1 MAKRQKDDDFLSTR
15 ALGVTAQRNYDY
27 ETHDYNEETGEKVKK
42 ENAPTE
48 EQWKK
53 TVIEEITEIANQDNV
68 SYCYFIFHDSDRLE
82 NGRLKPLHVH
92 IVIKFKNARRM
103 GALMKLLNVSRSEN
117 ISPVRSYKGA
127 LGYLLHITEQAKKDG
142 KFIYSQ
148 RELYMAGEEIPESEK
163 LRYAHFDKIAK
174 SGDKPDK
181 DTKEEI
187 EKDVLDMMTKVRKD
201 GIEPNINDLY
211 KKYST
216 QDERLVTKI
225 YYSHDSKME
234 QAEKDYFKDKTK
246 DIKKNGRNL
255 LNVYISGPGNTGKT
269 TLANALGYH
278 YCDER
283 GVYSAPSKSQDKTYD
298 PFGKYKYEK
307 VTILNEMV
315 GGLFE
320 PRELMNMIDPMHYV
334 PVSARGADVNWLSD
348 TMIMTSSI
356 SFERFR
362 NETFRYAKGG
372 KDKVEQDFVGNLK
385 MINDAGIKDEA
396 YQFTRRFS
404 HKIDIKHKGSHLL
417 MNIFAFDKE
426 KYGFRLQ
433 KQLKLPVQ
441 YYYDEDK
448 LQKVVNI
455 IDDCIKNTDKDV
467 TLGKVQRDNDLI
479 QKEEHIDDN
488 STYDEKI
495 KIDYK
500 KINMKTF
507 GVKYERE
514 MLELYNEEIKEFV
527 DSHRIEYYR
536 YVLTV
541 KYKFGIDEI
550 AHVNSLD
557 EFHKL
562 QRSRRN
568 EPLYR
573 QDEFIWKLE
582 FYDYLNGNIPCA
594 GLTYEQEDAG
604 MTLNDK
610 IKKHKE
616 EERKK
621 RRENQAMNINKHK
634 AFNDKVGVTEKD
646 IDEFTDSKV
655 SAAIKNPFNV

>member
-1 MAKRQKDDDFLSTR
+1 MAKRQKDDDFLSAR
-15 ALGVTAQRNYDY
+15 VLGVTAQRNYDF
-27 ETHDYNEETGEKVKK
+27 ETHDYDEEKGKVKK

-82 NGRLKPLHVH
+82 NGKLKPLHVH

-103 GALMKLLNVSRSEN
+103 GALMKLLKVSRIEN

-174 SGDKPDK
+174 SGDKLDK

-187 EKDVLDMMTKVRKD
+187 ENDVFDMMTEVRKK
-201 GIEPNINDLY
+201 GTEPNINDLY
-211 KKYST
+211 DKYDT

-225 YYSHDSKME
+225 YYSHNSKMSK
-234 QAEKDYFKDKTK
+234 AENDYFKDAIK

-255 LNVYISGPGNTGKT
+255 VNIYISGPGNTGKT

-298 PFGKYKYEK
+298 PFGKYEYEK

-320 PRELMNMIDPMHYV
+320 PREFLNMFDPMHYV
-334 PVSARGADVNWLSD
+334 PVSARGEDVHWVSD

-356 SFERFR
+356 SLERFR

-372 KDKVEQDFVGNLK
+372 KDMVEQDFDGNLK
-385 MINDAGIKDEA
+385 MINDTDIKNVA

-433 KQLKLPVQ
+433 KQLKLPVK
-441 YYYDEDK
+441 YYYDKEE

-455 IDDCIKNTDKDV
+455 IDDCIKNADKDL
-467 TLGKVQRDNDLI
+467 TFGKVQRDNDLI
-479 QKEEHIDDN
+479 QQEEHIDDDFI
-488 STYDEKI
+488 YDE
-495 KIDYK
+495 
-500 KINMKTF
+500 T
-507 GVKYERE
+507 
-514 MLELYNEEIKEFV
+514 
-527 DSHRIEYYR
+527 
-536 YVLTV
+536 
-541 KYKFGIDEI
+541 
-550 AHVNSLD
+550 
-557 EFHKL
+557 
-562 QRSRRN
+562 
-568 EPLYR
+568 
-573 QDEFIWKLE
+573 
-582 FYDYLNGNIPCA
+582 
-594 GLTYEQEDAG
+594 
-604 MTLNDK
+604 
-610 IKKHKE
+610 IKKYKE

-621 RRENQAMNINKHK
+621 QREKHTMNINKHK

-646 IDEFTDSKV
+646 IDEFIDSKV
-655 SAAIKNPFNV
+655 SAAIKNPFDV

>member
-27 ETHDYNEETGEKVKK
+27 ETHDYDEEKGKVKK

-53 TVIEEITEIANQDNV
+53 TVIEEITEIASQDNV
-68 SYCYFIFHDSDRLE
+68 SYCYFIFHDSDQLE
-82 NGRLKPLHVH
+82 NGELKPLHVH

-187 EKDVLDMMTKVRKD
+187 ENDVFDMMTEVRKK
-201 GIEPNINDLY
+201 GTEPNINDLY
-211 KKYST
+211 DKYDT

-225 YYSHDSKME
+225 YYSHNSKMSK
-234 QAEKDYFKDKTK
+234 AENDYFKDAIK

-255 LNVYISGPGNTGKT
+255 VNIYISGPGNTGKT

-298 PFGKYKYEK
+298 PFGKYEYEK

-320 PRELMNMIDPMHYV
+320 PREFLNMFDPMHYV
-334 PVSARGADVNWLSD
+334 PVSARGEDVHWVSD

-356 SFERFR
+356 SLERFR

-372 KDKVEQDFVGNLK
+372 KDMVEQDFDGNLK
-385 MINDAGIKDEA
+385 MINDTEIKNVA

-404 HKIDIKHKGSHLL
+404 HKIDIKHKGSYLF

-433 KQLKLPVQ
+433 KQLKLPVK
-441 YYYDEDK
+441 YYYDKEE

-455 IDDCIKNTDKDV
+455 IDDCIKNTDKDL
-467 TLGKVQRDNDLI
+467 TLGKVQRDTDLI
-479 QKEEHIDDN
+479 QKEEHIDDDF
-488 STYDEKI
+488 TYDEKI
-495 KIDYK
+495 
-500 KINMKTF
+500 
-507 GVKYERE
+507 E
-514 MLELYNEEIKEFV
+514 
-527 DSHRIEYYR
+527 
-536 YVLTV
+536 
-541 KYKFGIDEI
+541 
-550 AHVNSLD
+550 
-557 EFHKL
+557 
-562 QRSRRN
+562 
-568 EPLYR
+568 
-573 QDEFIWKLE
+573 
-582 FYDYLNGNIPCA
+582 
-594 GLTYEQEDAG
+594 
-604 MTLNDK
+604 
-610 IKKHKE
+610 KHKK

-621 RRENQAMNINKHK
+621 QREKHTMNINKHK

-646 IDEFTDSKV
+646 IDEFIDSKV

>member
-15 ALGVTAQRNYDY
+15 AKGVAAQRNYDF

-103 GALMKLLNVSRSEN
+103 GALMKLLKVSRSEN
-117 ISPVRSYKGA
+117 ISPVKSYKGA

-174 SGDKPDK
+174 SGDKLDK

-187 EKDVLDMMTKVRKD
+187 ENDVFDMMTEVRKK
-201 GIEPNINDLY
+201 GTEPNINDLY
-211 KKYST
+211 DKYDT

-225 YYSHDSKME
+225 YYSHNSKMSK
-234 QAEKDYFKDKTK
+234 AENDYFKDAIK

-255 LNVYISGPGNTGKT
+255 VNIYISGPGNTGKT

-298 PFGKYKYEK
+298 PFGKYEYEK

-320 PRELMNMIDPMHYV
+320 PREFLNMFDPMHYV
-334 PVSARGADVNWLSD
+334 PVSARGEDVHWVSD

-356 SFERFR
+356 SLERFR

-372 KDKVEQDFVGNLK
+372 KDMVEQDFDGNLK
-385 MINDAGIKDEA
+385 MINDTDIKNVA

-433 KQLKLPVQ
+433 KQLKLPVK
-441 YYYDEDK
+441 YYYDKEE

-455 IDDCIKNTDKDV
+455 IDDCIKNADKDL
-467 TLGKVQRDNDLI
+467 TFGKVQRDNDLI
-479 QKEEHIDDN
+479 QQEEHIDDDFI
-488 STYDEKI
+488 YDE
-495 KIDYK
+495 
-500 KINMKTF
+500 T
-507 GVKYERE
+507 
-514 MLELYNEEIKEFV
+514 
-527 DSHRIEYYR
+527 
-536 YVLTV
+536 
-541 KYKFGIDEI
+541 
-550 AHVNSLD
+550 
-557 EFHKL
+557 
-562 QRSRRN
+562 
-568 EPLYR
+568 
-573 QDEFIWKLE
+573 
-582 FYDYLNGNIPCA
+582 
-594 GLTYEQEDAG
+594 
-604 MTLNDK
+604 

-621 RRENQAMNINKHK
+621 QREKHTMNINKHK

-646 IDEFTDSKV
+646 IDEFIDSKV
-655 SAAIKNPFNV
+655 SAAIKNPFDV

>member
-27 ETHDYNEETGEKVKK
+27 ETHDYDEEKGKVKK

-53 TVIEEITEIANQDNV
+53 TVIEEITEIASQDNV

-82 NGRLKPLHVH
+82 NGKLKPLHVH

-103 GALMKLLNVSRSEN
+103 GALMKLLKVSRREN
-117 ISPVRSYKGA
+117 ISPVKSYKGA

-187 EKDVLDMMTKVRKD
+187 ENDVFDMMTEVRKK
-201 GIEPNINDLY
+201 GTEPNINDLY
-211 KKYST
+211 DKYDT

-225 YYSHDSKME
+225 YYSHNSKM
-234 QAEKDYFKDKTK
+234 QKAENDYFKDAIK

-255 LNVYISGPGNTGKT
+255 VNIYISGPGNTGKT

-298 PFGKYKYEK
+298 PFGKYEYEK

-320 PRELMNMIDPMHYV
+320 PREFLNMFDPMHYV
-334 PVSARGADVNWLSD
+334 PVSARGEDVHWVSD

-356 SFERFR
+356 SLERFR

-372 KDKVEQDFVGNLK
+372 KDMVEQDFDGNLK
-385 MINDAGIKDEA
+385 MINDTEIKNVA

-404 HKIDIKHKGSHLL
+404 HKIDIKHKGSYLL

-433 KQLKLPVQ
+433 KQLKLPVK
-441 YYYDEDK
+441 YYYDKEE

-455 IDDCIKNTDKDV
+455 IDDCIKNTDKDL
-467 TLGKVQRDNDLI
+467 TLGKVQRDTDLI
-479 QKEEHIDDN
+479 QKEEHIDDDF
-488 STYDEKI
+488 TYDEKI
-495 KIDYK
+495 
-500 KINMKTF
+500 
-507 GVKYERE
+507 E
-514 MLELYNEEIKEFV
+514 
-527 DSHRIEYYR
+527 
-536 YVLTV
+536 
-541 KYKFGIDEI
+541 
-550 AHVNSLD
+550 
-557 EFHKL
+557 
-562 QRSRRN
+562 
-568 EPLYR
+568 
-573 QDEFIWKLE
+573 
-582 FYDYLNGNIPCA
+582 
-594 GLTYEQEDAG
+594 
-604 MTLNDK
+604 
-610 IKKHKE
+610 KHKK

-621 RRENQAMNINKHK
+621 RREKHAMNINKHR

-646 IDEFTDSKV
+646 IDEFIDSKV
-655 SAAIKNPFNV
+655 SAAIKNPFDV

>member
-15 ALGVTAQRNYDY
+15 ALGVAAQRNYDF
-27 ETHDYNEETGEKVKK
+27 ETHDYDEEKGKVKK

-103 GALMKLLNVSRSEN
+103 GALMKLLKVSRSEN
-117 ISPVRSYKGA
+117 ISPVKSYKGA

-174 SGDKPDK
+174 SGDKLDK

-187 EKDVLDMMTKVRKD
+187 ENDVFDMMTEVRKK
-201 GIEPNINDLY
+201 GTEPNINDLY
-211 KKYST
+211 DKYDT

-225 YYSHDSKME
+225 YYSHNSKMSK
-234 QAEKDYFKDKTK
+234 AENDYFKDAIK

-255 LNVYISGPGNTGKT
+255 VNIYISGPGNTGKT

-298 PFGKYKYEK
+298 PFGKYEYEK

-320 PRELMNMIDPMHYV
+320 PREFLNMFDPMHYV
-334 PVSARGADVNWLSD
+334 PVSARGEDVHWVSD

-356 SFERFR
+356 SLERFR

-372 KDKVEQDFVGNLK
+372 KDMVEQDFDGNLK
-385 MINDAGIKDEA
+385 MINDTDIKNVA

-433 KQLKLPVQ
+433 KQLKLPVK
-441 YYYDEDK
+441 YYYDKEE

-455 IDDCIKNTDKDV
+455 IDDCIKNADKDL
-467 TLGKVQRDNDLI
+467 TFGKVQRDNDLI
-479 QKEEHIDDN
+479 QQEEHIDDDFI
-488 STYDEKI
+488 YDE
-495 KIDYK
+495 
-500 KINMKTF
+500 T
-507 GVKYERE
+507 
-514 MLELYNEEIKEFV
+514 
-527 DSHRIEYYR
+527 
-536 YVLTV
+536 
-541 KYKFGIDEI
+541 
-550 AHVNSLD
+550 
-557 EFHKL
+557 
-562 QRSRRN
+562 
-568 EPLYR
+568 
-573 QDEFIWKLE
+573 
-582 FYDYLNGNIPCA
+582 
-594 GLTYEQEDAG
+594 
-604 MTLNDK
+604 

-621 RRENQAMNINKHK
+621 QREKHTMNINKHK

-646 IDEFTDSKV
+646 IDEFIDSKV
-655 SAAIKNPFNV
+655 SAAIKNPFDV

>member
-15 ALGVTAQRNYDY
+15 AKGVAAQRNYDF
-27 ETHDYNEETGEKVKK
+27 ETHDYDEEKGKVKK

-48 EQWKK
+48 EEWRKAV
-53 TVIEEITEIANQDNV
+53 TDELTEIASQDNV
-68 SYCYFIFHDSDRLE
+68 CYCYFIFHDSDQLE
-82 NGRLKPLHVH
+82 NGELKPLHVH

-103 GALMKLLNVSRSEN
+103 GALMKLLKVSRSEN
-117 ISPVRSYKGA
+117 ISPVKSYKGA

-174 SGDKPDK
+174 SGDKLDK

-187 EKDVLDMMTKVRKD
+187 ENDVFDMMTEVRKK
-201 GIEPNINDLY
+201 GTEPNINDLY
-211 KKYST
+211 DKYDT

-225 YYSHDSKME
+225 YYSHNSKMSK
-234 QAEKDYFKDKTK
+234 AENDYFKDAIK

-255 LNVYISGPGNTGKT
+255 VNIYISGPGNTGKT

-298 PFGKYKYEK
+298 PFGKYEYEK

-320 PRELMNMIDPMHYV
+320 PREFLNMFDPMHYV
-334 PVSARGADVNWLSD
+334 PVSARGEDVHWVSD

-356 SFERFR
+356 SLERFR

-372 KDKVEQDFVGNLK
+372 KDMVEQDFDGNLK
-385 MINDAGIKDEA
+385 MINDTDIKNVA

-433 KQLKLPVQ
+433 KQLKLPVK
-441 YYYDEDK
+441 YYYDKEE

-455 IDDCIKNTDKDV
+455 IDDCIKNADKDL
-467 TLGKVQRDNDLI
+467 TFGKVQRDNDLI
-479 QKEEHIDDN
+479 QQEEHIDDDFI
-488 STYDEKI
+488 YDE
-495 KIDYK
+495 
-500 KINMKTF
+500 T
-507 GVKYERE
+507 
-514 MLELYNEEIKEFV
+514 
-527 DSHRIEYYR
+527 
-536 YVLTV
+536 
-541 KYKFGIDEI
+541 
-550 AHVNSLD
+550 
-557 EFHKL
+557 
-562 QRSRRN
+562 
-568 EPLYR
+568 
-573 QDEFIWKLE
+573 
-582 FYDYLNGNIPCA
+582 
-594 GLTYEQEDAG
+594 
-604 MTLNDK
+604 

-621 RRENQAMNINKHK
+621 QREKHTMNINKHK

-646 IDEFTDSKV
+646 IDEFIDSKV
-655 SAAIKNPFNV
+655 SAAIKNPFDV

>member
-27 ETHDYNEETGEKVKK
+27 ETHDYDEEKGKVKK

-48 EQWKK
+48 AEWKK

-82 NGRLKPLHVH
+82 NGKLKPLHVH

-103 GALMKLLNVSRSEN
+103 GALMKLLKVSRSEN

-163 LRYAHFDKIAK
+163 LRYAHFDSIAK

-187 EKDVLDMMTKVRKD
+187 ENDVFDMMTEVRKK
-201 GIEPNINDLY
+201 GTEPNINDLY
-211 KKYST
+211 DKYDT

-225 YYSHDSKME
+225 YYSHNSKM
-234 QAEKDYFKDKTK
+234 QKAENDYFKDAIK

-255 LNVYISGPGNTGKT
+255 VNIYISGPGNTGKT

-298 PFGKYKYEK
+298 PFGKYEYEK

-320 PRELMNMIDPMHYV
+320 PREFLNMFDPMHYV
-334 PVSARGADVNWLSD
+334 PVSARGEDVHWVSD

-356 SFERFR
+356 SLERFR

-372 KDKVEQDFVGNLK
+372 KDMVEQDFDGNLK
-385 MINDAGIKDEA
+385 MINDTEIKNVA

-404 HKIDIKHKGSHLL
+404 HKIDIKHKGSYLL

-433 KQLKLPVQ
+433 KQLKLPVK
-441 YYYDEDK
+441 YYYDKEE

-455 IDDCIKNTDKDV
+455 IDDCIKNTDRDL
-467 TLGKVQRDNDLI
+467 TLGKVQRDTDLI
-479 QKEEHIDDN
+479 QKEEHIDDDFI
-488 STYDEKI
+488 YDEKI
-495 KIDYK
+495 
-500 KINMKTF
+500 
-507 GVKYERE
+507 E
-514 MLELYNEEIKEFV
+514 
-527 DSHRIEYYR
+527 
-536 YVLTV
+536 
-541 KYKFGIDEI
+541 
-550 AHVNSLD
+550 
-557 EFHKL
+557 
-562 QRSRRN
+562 
-568 EPLYR
+568 
-573 QDEFIWKLE
+573 
-582 FYDYLNGNIPCA
+582 
-594 GLTYEQEDAG
+594 
-604 MTLNDK
+604 
-610 IKKHKE
+610 KHKK

-621 RRENQAMNINKHK
+621 QREKHTMNINKHK

-646 IDEFTDSKV
+646 IDEFIDSKV
-655 SAAIKNPFNV
+655 SAAIKNPFDV

>member
-15 ALGVTAQRNYDY
+15 AKGVAAQRNYDF

-103 GALMKLLNVSRSEN
+103 GALMKLLKVSRSEN
-117 ISPVRSYKGA
+117 ISPVKSYKGA

-174 SGDKPDK
+174 SGDKLDK

-187 EKDVLDMMTKVRKD
+187 ENDVFDMMTEVRKK
-201 GIEPNINDLY
+201 GTEPNINDLY
-211 KKYST
+211 DKYDT

-225 YYSHDSKME
+225 YYSHNSKMSK
-234 QAEKDYFKDKTK
+234 AENDYFKDAIKYT
-246 DIKKNGRNL
+246 KKNGRNL
-255 LNVYISGPGNTGKT
+255 VNIYISGPGNTGKT

-298 PFGKYKYEK
+298 PFGKYEYEK

-320 PRELMNMIDPMHYV
+320 PREFLNMFDPMHYV
-334 PVSARGADVNWLSD
+334 PVSARGEDVHWVSD

-356 SFERFR
+356 SLERFR

-372 KDKVEQDFVGNLK
+372 KDMVEQDFDGNLK
-385 MINDAGIKDEA
+385 MINDTDIKNVA

-433 KQLKLPVQ
+433 KQLKLPVK
-441 YYYDEDK
+441 YYYDKEE

-455 IDDCIKNTDKDV
+455 IDDCIKNADKDL
-467 TLGKVQRDNDLI
+467 TFGKVQRDNDLI
-479 QKEEHIDDN
+479 QQEEHIDDDFI
-488 STYDEKI
+488 YDE
-495 KIDYK
+495 
-500 KINMKTF
+500 T
-507 GVKYERE
+507 
-514 MLELYNEEIKEFV
+514 
-527 DSHRIEYYR
+527 
-536 YVLTV
+536 
-541 KYKFGIDEI
+541 
-550 AHVNSLD
+550 
-557 EFHKL
+557 
-562 QRSRRN
+562 
-568 EPLYR
+568 
-573 QDEFIWKLE
+573 
-582 FYDYLNGNIPCA
+582 
-594 GLTYEQEDAG
+594 
-604 MTLNDK
+604 

-621 RRENQAMNINKHK
+621 QREKHTMNINKHK

-646 IDEFTDSKV
+646 IDEFIDSKV
-655 SAAIKNPFNV
+655 SAAIKNPFDV